1 MRQRKH
7 MTKEM
12 MTCRQFKYILQV
24 FTGTWNTAAHPA
36 KDVVRKVGDLV
47 SRSGV
52 SGVIVGWHPDP
63 SLYRKLGEVL
73 HASGVRMLLWLP
85 AFSPAAGIAGTDPA
99 LDLTG
104 KPVSSPFDDE
114 EAFRFVCPS
123 SRRNIRYVQDLW
135 EKNFSACGFDGVFL
149 DRVRSQSFDAGVSGV
164 LSCGCEKCRA
174 VFFAKGVDL
183 ADVQKRY
190 AEKQDAFFD
199 IASFPPNGE
208 FVLSDP
214 LAQRFFDVKE
224 KILAESVSPL
234 IQYFKGKGLT
244 VGLDLFAPLVSR
256 FVGQNYPLLAE
267 QADFIKPMLY
277 LRTEAPAGIGYEYS
291 LFEKAAP
298 GAGKPAAPAM
308 NRAFLETQ
316 LEAVGRVSCK
326 KYPGIEVNFDPD
338 TVRTDPACI
347 AESLSAIRD
356 YGFDGAVLS
365 WDVLSAP
372 AANLEAVPGW
382 KG

>member
-1 MRQRKH
+1 

-174 VFFAKGVDL
+174 AFFAKGVDL

-199 IASFPPNGE
+199 MLSFPADGE
-208 FVLSDP
+208 FVLADP
-214 LAQRFFDVKE
+214 LAQRFFEVRE
-224 KILAESVSPL
+224 EIIAGSVGKIAGWFRE
-234 IQYFKGKGLT
+234 KGLT
-244 VGLDLFAPLVSR
+244 VGLDLFAPAISR
-256 FVGQNYPLLAE
+256 FAGQSYPRLSAA
-267 QADFIKPMLY
+267 ADFVKPMLY
-277 LRTEAPAGIGYEYS
+277 RRTDAPAGIGYEYK
-291 LFEKAAP
+291 LFEKNA
-298 GAGKPAAPAM
+298 PAARGRISPTM
-308 NRAFLETQ
+308 DRAFLDSQ
-316 LEAVGRVSCK
+316 LDAAARAACAV
-326 KYPGIEVNFDPD
+326 YPGIEVNYDPD
-338 TVRTDPACI
+338 TVRTDPGYI
-347 AESLSAIRD
+347 AESIAAAKAH
-356 YGFDGAVLS
+356 GFEGAVLC
-365 WDVLSAP
+365 WDITDAPDENLDVAYASASTC
-372 AANLEAVPGW
+372 E
-382 KG
+382 